1 MPPVKK
7 PCQHFPWDAEGTMS
21 HRDASRS
28 SFDELLL
35 RDLSRQRHVRPKVI
49 CMEGLY
55 VFDPTQVTR
64 QDIRQFL
71 WAGLREL
78 RVQTRAKGWEEE
90 EERQL
95 LSRMFDVFHDESESI
110 WAALKAVTS
119 SPTVG
124 ERGRDAT
131 ARLLPPPEPA
141 APESFVVEEDLPAL
155 VSMDFSA
162 PLTLL
167 DPDAELLA
175 AFEP

>member
-7 PCQHFPWDAEGTMS
+7 PCSHFPWDVEGTIL
-21 HRDASRS
+21 HREANHS
-28 SFDELLL
+28 SFNELLL
-35 RDLSRQRHVRPKVI
+35 REISRQHQVRPKVI

-78 RVQTRAKGWEEE
+78 RVQTRAKGWKEE

-110 WAALKAVTS
+110 WAALKAVSS
-119 SPTVG
+119 SPAMG
-124 ERGRDAT
+124 WKGRVAAT
-131 ARLLPPPEPA
+131 PDVDT
-141 APESFVVEEDLPAL
+141 PESFVADEDLSVPL
-155 VSMDFSA
+155 RMDFSK